1 MSRIEVSAGNH
12 GIFGYPVVWVEPT
25 VAEAVF
31 IIVRHDEMEIG
42 LATDEY
48 VLEMIGEA
56 WAEGEP
62 AEDRWDVLL
71 VKTAKMPY
79 PMPCK
84 VERTEEPGGTTAVF
98 RTADRIARFAA
109 KV

>member
-12 GIFGYPVVWVEPT
+12 GIFGYPVVWAEPT
-25 VAEAVF
+25 IAEAVF
-31 IIVRHDEMEIG
+31 VIVKDGVVG
-42 LATDEY
+42 LAIDEY

-56 WAEGEP
+56 WAEGER
-62 AEDRWDVLL
+62 AEDGWDVLL

-79 PMPCK
+79 PMPCE

-98 RTADRIARFAA
+98 RTADRFARFAA